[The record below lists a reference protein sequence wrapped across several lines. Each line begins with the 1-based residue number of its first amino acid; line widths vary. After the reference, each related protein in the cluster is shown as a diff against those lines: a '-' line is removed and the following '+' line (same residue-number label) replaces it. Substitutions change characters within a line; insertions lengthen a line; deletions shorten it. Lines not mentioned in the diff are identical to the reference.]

1 LILASFLVESL
12 HLDANYLDS
21 NSQTLLFYAARDGCV
36 PLATYLLTDGHSD
49 VNHRDQLMGQS
60 PLFYAARSGQF
71 ELIRLLANH
80 GADLDLL
87 DFREETA
94 IYYAITNGRL
104 RALEVIV
111 ELGASLNLKAKS
123 GESPLSLAEKKIQRR
138 MVSVIK
144 NALENLYE
152 YEGKPAKKEVPKG
165 KPGRKPSK

>member
-1 LILASFLVESL
+1 
-12 HLDANYLDS
+12 
-21 NSQTLLFYAARDGCV
+21 
-36 PLATYLLTDGHSD
+36 
-49 VNHRDQLMGQS
+49 MGQS

-111 ELGASLNLKAKS
+111 ELGASVNLKAKS

-144 NALENLYE
+144 NALENLSD